1 MIDLHK
7 EPMNTAV
14 IRDPELIGI
23 LEEYSDLVK
32 SIDMSTVEYDKTD
45 LHNKHLVSEEYR
57 KRVQQMGRGHNGF
70 PEKIVGFDL
79 GLDKFRCTDRDEF
92 MRLSQSSED
101 ISARLQAVLGANRR
115 ALSCVYPPGGLISWH
130 NNANASGYNIILTW
144 SEKGDG
150 YWEHIDPDTG
160 KTVRIPD
167 VAGWQCKY
175 GYFGHYDQ
183 TDRVLYHAAY
193 TDCLRATV
201 AYVFNGDNSGKN
213 MAEMLIAE
221 IETA

>member
-1 MIDLHK
+1 
-7 EPMNTAV
+7 MNTAV
-14 IRDPELIGI
+14 IRDPELLGI
-23 LEEYSDLVK
+23 LEEYSDLVQ
-32 SIDMSTVEYDKTD
+32 SIDLETVEFDKTD
-45 LHNKHLVSEEYR
+45 LNNKHLVSEEYR
-57 KRVQQMGRGHNGF
+57 KRIQAMGRGHDGF

-79 GLDKFRCTDRDEF
+79 GLDKFRCSDIDEYV
-92 MRLSQSSED
+92 RLSRASEE
-101 ISARLQAVLGANRR
+101 ITGRLQAVLGTKYR

-130 NNANASGYNIILTW
+130 NNANAPGYNIIFTW

-150 YWEHIDPDTG
+150 YWEHLDPDTG
-160 KTVRIPD
+160 EIVRIQD

-183 TDRVLYHAAY
+183 FDKVLYHAAY
-193 TDCLRATV
+193 TDCLRTTV
-201 AYVFNGDNSGKN
+201 AYVFNGDNTGKN

>member
-23 LEEYSDLVK
+23 LEEYSDLVQ
-32 SIDMSTVEYDKTD
+32 SIDLSTVEYDKTD
-45 LHNKHLVSEEYR
+45 LANKHLVSEEYR
-57 KRVQQMGRGHNGF
+57 KRITAMGRGHDGF

-79 GLDKFRCTDRDEF
+79 GLDKFRCKSRDEF
-92 MRLSQSSED
+92 MRVSQSSED
-101 ISARLQAVLGANRR
+101 ISTRLHAVLGTRNR

-130 NNANASGYNIILTW
+130 NNANAPGFNIIFTW
-144 SEKGDG
+144 SEKGEG
-150 YWEHIDPDTG
+150 YWEHLDPNTG
-160 KTVRIPD
+160 KIVRIPD

-183 TDRVLYHAAY
+183 FDRVLYHAAY
-193 TDCLRATV
+193 TECLRTTV
-201 AYVFNGDNSGKN
+201 AFVFNGDSSGKN
-213 MAEMLIAE
+213 MAEMLIEE